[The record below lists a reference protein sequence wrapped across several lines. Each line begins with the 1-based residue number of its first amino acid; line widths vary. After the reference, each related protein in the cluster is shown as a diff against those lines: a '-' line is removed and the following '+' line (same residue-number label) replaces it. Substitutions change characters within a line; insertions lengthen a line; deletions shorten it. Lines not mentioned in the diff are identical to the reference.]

1 MQNKST
7 PSVAFIGAGNMAGA
21 ILRGLLQQGYPASKI
36 WAADPGAEK
45 LKALAEETGINTTTD
60 NSKAIAEAQ
69 VVVLAVKPQ
78 MMQQVLKPLQTGF
91 QAHQPLVVS
100 IAAGL
105 TCDTLQTWLGGKLP
119 LVRSMPNTPSLL
131 GAGVAG
137 LYATAEVNQEQQ
149 DWVQQISEA
158 VGQAFWVEEESLLEA
173 VTAVSGSGPAYYF
186 LFTEA
191 LAAAGEKLGL
201 PAEMALKLAE
211 NTAFGAGKMLLG
223 TEDSPAELRAKVTS
237 PGGTTAQAIQS
248 FEAQGLRLMV
258 EQAALAAAKRAQELA
273 EELKGGQ

>member
-1 MQNKST
+1 
-7 PSVAFIGAGNMAGA
+7 
-21 ILRGLLQQGYPASKI
+21 
-36 WAADPGAEK
+36 
-45 LKALAEETGINTTTD
+45 
-60 NSKAIAEAQ
+60 
-69 VVVLAVKPQ
+69 
-78 MMQQVLKPLQTGF
+78 
-91 QAHQPLVVS
+91 
-100 IAAGL
+100 
-105 TCDTLQTWLGGKLP
+105 
-119 LVRSMPNTPSLL
+119 MPNTPSLL

>member
-1 MQNKST
+1 MHNNST

-21 ILRGLLQQGYPASKI
+21 ILRGLLQQGYPVSKI
-36 WAADPGAEK
+36 FAAGPGEAK
-45 LKALAEETGINTTTD
+45 LQALSRETGIHTTTD
-60 NSKAIAEAQ
+60 NAEVIAAVQ

-78 MMQQVLKPLQTGF
+78 MMQQVLKPLQSAF
-91 QAHQPLVVS
+91 QKHKPLVVS

-105 TCDTLQTWLGGKLP
+105 TCDTLQGWLGGNLP

-137 LYATAEVNQEQQ
+137 LYATAEVNEEQRG
-149 DWVQQISEA
+149 WVQQISEA

-211 NTAFGAGKMLLG
+211 NTAFGAGKMLLQ
-223 TEDSPAELRAKVTS
+223 TEDSPAELRARVTS

-248 FEAQGLRLMV
+248 FEDQGLRLLV
-258 EQAALAAAKRAQELA
+258 EQAAQAAAKRAQELA
-273 EELKGGQ
+273 EELKVSE

>member
-1 MQNKST
+1 MQNKSM

-21 ILRGLLQQGYPASKI
+21 ILRGLLQQGYPAEKI
-36 WAADPGAEK
+36 WAADPGADK
-45 LKALAEETGINTTTD
+45 LKALADETGIHTTTD
-60 NSKAIAEAQ
+60 NSQAIAEAQ
-69 VVVLAVKPQ
+69 VVILAVKPQ
-78 MMQQVLKPLQTGF
+78 VMQQVLKPLQSSLQT
-91 QAHQPLVVS
+91 HKPLVVS

-105 TCDTLQTWLGGKLP
+105 TCDTLQGWLGGQLP

-137 LYATAEVNQEQQ
+137 LYATAEVNQEQRG
-149 DWVQQISEA
+149 WVQQISEA
-158 VGQAFWVEEESLLEA
+158 VGQAFWVEEEQLLEA

-201 PAEMALKLAE
+201 SAEVALKLAE

-248 FEAQGLRLMV
+248 FEDQGLRKLV
-258 EQAALAAAKRAQELA
+258 EAAAQAAAQRAQELA
-273 EELKGGQ
+273 EELKSTE